1 MINMEEILQSKK
13 RHIIVTIFLFFTIV
27 IDMYGVYSNFFGNE
41 TEIIND
47 SNISSKAIMI
57 CFGIFGIIDIF
68 LIILILKWSK
78 KAFWAICLTS
88 LITFF
93 INIFTGVG
101 LTVSLIGFSGSLL
114 LFGVLQIKSKQKSAW
129 KNLE

>member
-1 MINMEEILQSKK
+1 MEEILQSKK

-47 SNISSKAIMI
+47 SNISSKAITI

-101 LTVSLIGFSGSLL
+101 LTVSLIGFSGLLL
-114 LFGVLQIKSKQKSAW
+114 LFGILQIKSKQKSAW

>member
-1 MINMEEILQSKK
+1 MEEILQSKK
-13 RHIIVTIFLFFTIV
+13 RNIIVTIFLFFTIV
-27 IDMYGVYSNFFGNE
+27 IDMYGVYSNFFGNQ
-41 TEIIND
+41 TEIINN

-78 KAFWAICLTS
+78 KAFWAICLIS

-101 LTVSLIGFSGSLL
+101 LTVSLIGFSGLL
-114 LFGVLQIKSKQKSAW
+114 LLYGVLQIKSKQKSAW

>member
-1 MINMEEILQSKK
+1 MEEILQSKK